1 MDNSKMRL
9 LITDLNTDVN
19 KNLETVSSGSG
30 VSIDVFKNANEVT
43 DEAWK
48 EADAIITYRGTKNVM
63 QSISIINK
71 TKIIVR
77 GGVGFDGLDLKE
89 LGKKGIAVCT
99 VPDYGTTEVADHAM
113 ALMLMM
119 RRGLDQYNS
128 LMKNNA
134 NENWKYLQ
142 SPCIDRIRGKTFGIL
157 GLGRIGNAVAKRA
170 RSFDMSI
177 VFYDPY
183 LPDGSEL
190 SFGYKR
196 VDDIKE
202 LFKMSDTISLHCPL
216 NNETKEI
223 INKSIFSISKKSLLL
238 INTAR
243 GGIINLDDLFFAIKN
258 NQIGGAAL
266 DVLPSEPPDISHPL
280 IEAFMKNEN
289 WLKGKFTL
297 TPHAAYY
304 SPPGLEDLRSKAVK
318 TAVEYFKNGNLKN
331 CQNLE
336 FLP

>member
-1 MDNSKMRL
+1 MRL
-9 LITDLNTDVN
+9 LITDLNTEVN
-19 KNLETVSSGSG
+19 KGLEKNSAGSG
-30 VSIDVFKNANEVT
+30 VNIDVFKNANDVT
-43 DEAWK
+43 DSAWK
-48 EADAIITYRGTKNVM
+48 KADAIITYRGTKNVM
-63 QSISIINK
+63 KSISLINN

-119 RRGLDQYNS
+119 RRGLDQYDK
-128 LMKNNA
+128 LMRKNA
-134 NENWKYLQ
+134 NQFWNYIQ
-142 SPCIDRIRGKTFGIL
+142 GPCIDRIRGKTFGIF

-170 RSFDMSI
+170 NSFDMNV

-183 LPDGSEL
+183 LPDGSDL

-196 VDDIKE
+196 VDKPEE
-202 LFKMSDTISLHCPL
+202 LFKISDTISIHCPL
-216 NNETKEI
+216 NEETKAV
-223 INKSIFSISKKSLLL
+223 INKTFFSIAKKSLLL

-243 GGIINLDDLFFAIKN
+243 GGIINLDDLYHAIKDN
-258 NQIGGAAL
+258 LISGAAL

-280 IEAFMKNEN
+280 INSYMKNED
-289 WLKGKFTL
+289 WLRGKFTL

-318 TAVEYFKNGNLKN
+318 TIVEYIKNGKLRN
-331 CQNLE
+331 CQNLKY
-336 FLP
+336 LD